1 MEAQSISDPTPLD
14 NPLEAISDPLVQAFS
29 TLTLQDFGDAGWNM
43 DTGHLGSEV
52 LRFLISNSSIL
63 CNKTKS
69 PELCHT
75 CQLGKHVRLP
85 FVSSDSIVNS
95 PFDIVHL
102 DLWTSPLP
110 SLSGIK
116 YYCSKK
122 ERHGDVKAALRREA
136 WPPRYEM
143 DQAVESRR
151 GARRGMKRRDKAS
164 KGVGVGC
171 DETFS
176 HVVKPATI
184 RTVLSL
190 AASRHWL
197 VHQLDVKNAFLHAV
211 SLWSQA
217 GPEGL
222 GSYTAYL
229 LLYVDD
235 ILLTASSTTLLL
247 YQYALEILE
256 RDGMLNC
263 QPSRTSVDTETKL
276 GANGIPVFDPILF
289 CSLARALQYLTF
301 TRPDLSYAVQQ
312 VCLYMHDPRKPHL
325 AALKR
330 ILRYVRGTTTMESIF
345 MLHPRSLYIE
355 AEYRGVANVVA
366 DTAWIHNL
374 LRELQ
379 SPLSTATLVYYDN
392 VAAGHVRVLHVP
404 SRYQFVDIFTKGLPY
419 ALFDDFRTSLNVR
432 PSPAPTTG
440 AC

>member
-1 MEAQSISDPTPLD
+1 M
-14 NPLEAISDPLVQAFS
+14 
-29 TLTLQDFGDAGWNM
+29 
-43 DTGHLGSEV
+43 
-52 LRFLISNSSIL
+52 
-63 CNKTKS
+63 
-69 PELCHT
+69 
-75 CQLGKHVRLP
+75 P
-85 FVSSDSIVNS
+85 FY
-95 PFDIVHL
+95 
-102 DLWTSPLP
+102 T
-110 SLSGIK
+110 
-116 YYCSKK
+116 
-122 ERHGDVKAALRREA
+122 
-136 WPPRYEM
+136 
-143 DQAVESRR
+143 
-151 GARRGMKRRDKAS
+151 
-164 KGVGVGC
+164 
-171 DETFS
+171 
-176 HVVKPATI
+176 
-184 RTVLSL
+184 
-190 AASRHWL
+190 
-197 VHQLDVKNAFLHAV
+197 
-211 SLWSQA
+211 
-217 GPEGL
+217 

-235 ILLTASSTTLLL
+235 ILLTASSTTLDVFLSQQ
-247 YQYALEILE
+247 QYALEILE

-392 VAAGHVRVLHVP
+392 VAAGRVRVLHVP
-404 SRYQFVDIFTKGLPY
+404 SHYQFADIFTKGLPY
-419 ALFDDFRTSLNVR
+419 ALFDDFQTSLNVR
-432 PSPAPTTG
+432 PSLAPTT
-440 AC
+440 CIYINIVLIIDY